1 VDLINKITMTGKTL
15 RFVNFL
21 LDSGIFFML
30 LVLFILA
37 FRSRIASENIKW
49 ISCTLYF
56 LYYFLFEYFNGQ
68 TIGKMITKT
77 KVVSFSKNN
86 NLFIIR
92 LFIRTLMRFIPID
105 IISYLFTYRGLHD
118 LISMT
123 TVIKLNDRTS
133 QK

>member
-1 VDLINKITMTGKTL
+1 LINKITMTGKTL

>member
-1 VDLINKITMTGKTL
+1 MINKIAMTGKTL

-30 LVLFILA
+30 LVLFMLA
-37 FRSRIASENIKW
+37 FRNRIASENMKW
-49 ISCTLYF
+49 ISCALYF
-56 LYYFLFEYFNGQ
+56 LYYFIFEYFNGQ